1 MFRYT
6 KWTLVREIVV
16 ILGAIVMLLPFY
28 FLFSTA
34 LKPREEVLTTPAIQ
48 PPTAPTLDG
57 LFEIFGGTGR
67 SSISVGMMN
76 SVIITAGAIFG
87 LVLLGS
93 LCAYVLSR
101 KFSRFS
107 TVAYYMILVGI
118 IVPAQLGTIPIYVGA
133 RALGMVGSL
142 WGMIILYVGM
152 LMPLAVFLYA
162 GFIRALPKEYEEAS
176 TIDGASKFQIFVRVV
191 FPLLAPATGTVA
203 ILTGLAVWNDF
214 FTPLIFLDGSEAATL
229 PVVMFGYVGS
239 IVSRWDLIF
248 WVVIVS
254 MLPIL
259 IFYLFA
265 QKKFIQGFS
274 GGIKS

>member
-93 LCAYVLSR
+93 LCAYVLAR
-101 KFSRFS
+101 KFSRVS

>member
-87 LVLLGS
+87 LVVLGS
-93 LCAYVLSR
+93 LCAYVLAR
-101 KFSRFS
+101 KFSRLS

>member
-6 KWTLVREIVV
+6 KWTLVREILV
-16 ILGAIVMLLPFY
+16 ILGALIMLLPFY

-34 LKPREEVLTTPAIQ
+34 LKPRDEVLTTPAIQ
-48 PPTAPTLDG
+48 PPTAPTFDG
-57 LFEIFGGTGR
+57 FLEVFGGTGR
-67 SSISVGMMN
+67 SSIAIGMMN

-87 LVLLGS
+87 LVVLGS
-93 LCAYVLSR
+93 LCAYVLAR

-107 TVAYYMILVGI
+107 TAVYYMILVGI
-118 IVPAQLGTIPIYVGA
+118 IVPAQLGTIPIYVAA
-133 RALGMVGSL
+133 RALGLVGSQ
-142 WGMIILYVGM
+142 WGMIVLYTGM

-176 TIDGASKFQIFVRVV
+176 TIDGASKFQIFARVV

-248 WVVIVS
+248 CVVIVS

>member
-16 ILGAIVMLLPFY
+16 IIGAIVMLLPFY

-101 KFSRFS
+101 KFSRVS